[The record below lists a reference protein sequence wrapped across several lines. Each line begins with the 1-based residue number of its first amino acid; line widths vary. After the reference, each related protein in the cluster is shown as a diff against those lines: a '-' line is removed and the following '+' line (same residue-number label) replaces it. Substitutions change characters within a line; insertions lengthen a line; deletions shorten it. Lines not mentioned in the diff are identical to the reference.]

1 MYRSKKQAVL
11 LFSTH
16 LLSTDRSKE
25 EKKKMEK
32 GCQKYKWTGSFKA
45 WPGYNLEECTTAKDT
60 KCINASLLY
69 VGGTG

>member
-25 EKKKMEK
+25 EKKRWK
-32 GCQKYKWTGSFKA
+32 KA
-45 WPGYNLEECTTAKDT
+45 AKNINGQVASRHGQDTTLKNVRQPRT
-60 KCINASLLY
+60 QNALTPASSM
-69 VGGTG
+69 